1 VKIKKIKKTIV
12 IFAIQWIVFFSM
24 LYIHYFLIFFLYM
37 VCSWFQIPFQNL
49 SDINFTKPNYN
60 CSMKS
65 KIKNLSYEKD
75 ASWKKKN
82 KIKIVNNP
90 NTMSWFKWK
99 AKKYLVNKRMMR
111 VKGRA
116 PNKKIQ
122 IKNIYLRW
130 LTVHIYNV
138 SKLNILIFPL
148 IIII

>member
-1 VKIKKIKKTIV
+1 
-12 IFAIQWIVFFSM
+12 M

-111 VKGRA
+111 VKRRE
-116 PNKKIQ
+116 PNKKNIFKMVNCSYIQCSQ
-122 IKNIYLRW
+122 IKYFNVLYNYNNIMIRHGTL
-130 LTVHIYNV
+130 
-138 SKLNILIFPL
+138 SKNSNEVFS
-148 IIII
+148 